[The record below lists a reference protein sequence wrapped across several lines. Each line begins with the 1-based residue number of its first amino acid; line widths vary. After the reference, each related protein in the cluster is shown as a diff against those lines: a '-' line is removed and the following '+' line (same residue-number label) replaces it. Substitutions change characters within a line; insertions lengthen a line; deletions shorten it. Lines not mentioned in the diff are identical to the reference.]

1 MNRHT
6 LRKGPSRS
14 GFTLIEALIA
24 TVLIGI
30 AIAALVTSNISHTQ
44 ANAYGM
50 HTSTAEFLI
59 EEIRVMTMPLEVTD
73 PNSGT
78 GVYGPEVDESSVTD
92 YDDLD
97 DFDGVTFNPPVDV
110 NGNVLSDF
118 SEYSQVV
125 TVENLD
131 PGDFTNVVVDHGSS
145 IVRVSVSVVMNSKE
159 ISSTNWIR
167 AQQ

>member
-1 MNRHT
+1 MKRSDN
-6 LRKGPSRS
+6 KNRS

-59 EEIRVMTMPLEVTD
+59 EEIKAMTMPLEVTD

-78 GVYGPEVDESSVTD
+78 SVYGPEADEIAVTD

-125 TVENLD
+125 IVENLD
-131 PGDFTNVVVDHGSS
+131 PGDFTNVVADHGSA
-145 IVRVSVSVVMNSKE
+145 IVRVSVSVEMNGKE

>member
-1 MNRHT
+1 MKRSDN
-6 LRKGPSRS
+6 KNS

-24 TVLIGI
+24 TAIIGI
-30 AIAALVTSNISHTQ
+30 AIAALITSNISHTQ

-59 EEIRVMTMPLEVTD
+59 EEIRAMTAPLDFVD
-73 PNSGT
+73 PNDVAGT
-78 GVYGPEVDESSVTD
+78 FGAETGENSVTD

-97 DFDGVTFNPPVDV
+97 DFDGITFNPPVDV
-110 NGNVLSDF
+110 HGNTLNDF

-125 TVENLD
+125 TVVNVD
-131 PGDFTNVVVDHGSS
+131 AGDFTSVVADHGSS
-145 IVRVSVSVVMNSKE
+145 IVRVSVSILMNGKE

-167 AQQ
+167 AEL